1 MDAVWSLCYA
11 HLRKKKLQNGII
23 ALLILLSTLLL
34 ATSVTVISNTKNVFM
49 DIHRKT
55 NGSHQILTLMNQLHD
70 PQMIKSWWDK
80 QDGVKVSE
88 LLPYRNLSGA
98 TFQGKEIANLYLFMM
113 NTPAAQAKVDRF
125 VFAQGGEALSPEA
138 GSIWIPTS
146 MAMTNKIA
154 IGDSIGFKTG
164 ERMFEL
170 KVSAVVVDIP
180 YGGPFATGARIWMN
194 STDYHKQL
202 DTLQGEDMYMLG
214 LRYDDYS
221 ESSRYW
227 HSFEEG
233 LGTPYL
239 EWKTDFEAISS
250 FYFIINKLIGFVM
263 IFVGVVMMLVAL
275 YTIGFTISDAIL
287 SNYKTIGVLKS
298 LGLSSNK
305 LIAIYVMQ
313 YAFLSVIA
321 IIPGLGISYFLS
333 KMIVES
339 SLSYLKAGDL
349 WVAIQGYDKA
359 MLAGVVVFIAVLLCV
374 LVYASK
380 ARYVQPMQA
389 IRYGMSEMEN
399 NKMIKRLQVLSGAK
413 SIFERMPLPF
423 VIGLRPILKNAK
435 DSVLIVVLTTITS
448 AVLVLGF
455 VLLNSIFAIQQT
467 APLWG
472 YDSSHVAVTIFN
484 KSAFS
489 RADLEKEVLADP
501 RIKNIGWMSSL
512 NGVFAPDQMPG
523 AERAKRESING
534 NMDVLDGSFDHMGMA
549 VLKGYNPRNS
559 NEIALGVNV
568 AKSLGK
574 DVGDVVDVYIEG
586 HKHTLTVTG
595 VYQAIANMSYSARIT
610 ADVVKKYNQNYNAAE
625 LCFINLADSTLADQ
639 IVQQLNTK
647 YKDSISA
654 VTQQTLLDSVY
665 KDAATILILPMSMM
679 GLLFVGVTF
688 MIIYSICRMSIRKES
703 KSYGIYKSIGMTSN
717 QMRRAISA
725 GIVALSAIGV
735 VIGIV
740 VGVYVLP
747 ILLSDLFSGY
757 GIVQLPLI
765 REWGGIIAVALLSV
779 IAAGFGSWLSS
790 KVIQKTSPRILV
802 VE

>member
-1 MDAVWSLCYA
+1 MDAVWSLCYS

-70 PQMIKSWWDK
+70 PQMVKSWWEK
-80 QDGVKVSE
+80 QDGVTASE

-98 TFQGKEIANLYLFMM
+98 TFQGKEIANLFLFMM
-113 NTPAAQAKVDRF
+113 NTPAAQARVDRF
-125 VFAQGGEALSPEA
+125 VFAQGSEGLTPEP
-138 GSIWIPTS
+138 GSVWIPTS
-146 MAMTNKIA
+146 MAFTNEIT
-154 IGDSIGFKTG
+154 IGDSMAFKTG

-180 YGGPFATGARIWMN
+180 YGGPFATSARIWMN
-194 STDYHKQL
+194 SGDYHKQL

-221 ESSRYW
+221 ESSQYW
-227 HSFEEG
+227 RSFEDG

-239 EWKTDFEAISS
+239 ESKTDFEAISS

-313 YAFLSVIA
+313 YAFLSVMA
-321 IIPGLGISYFLS
+321 IIPGLVLSHFFS

-349 WVAIQGYDKA
+349 WVALQGDDKA

-374 LVYASK
+374 LFYASK
-380 ARYVQPMQA
+380 ARNVQPMQA

-399 NKMIKRLQVLSGAK
+399 NKMIKRLHVISGAK
-413 SIFERMPLPF
+413 SIFERLPLPF

-435 DSVLIVVLTTITS
+435 DSILIVVLTTITS

-489 RADLEKEVLADP
+489 RAVLEKEVLADP

-512 NGVFAPDQMPG
+512 NGVFASDQMRG
-523 AERAKRESING
+523 AELDKRESING
-534 NMDVLDGSFDHMGMA
+534 NMDVLDGSFEDMGMA

-568 AKSLGK
+568 AKSLDK
-574 DVGDVVDVYIEG
+574 EAGDVVDVYIEG
-586 HKHTLTVTG
+586 HKHTLTITG

-625 LCFINLADSTLADQ
+625 LCFINLTDSKLADQ
-639 IVQQLNTK
+639 VVQELNTK

-688 MIIYSICRMSIRKES
+688 MIIYSVCRMSIRKES
-703 KSYGIYKSIGMTSN
+703 KTYGIYKSIGMTSN
-717 QMRRAISA
+717 QIRRAISA
-725 GIVALSAIGV
+725 GIAALSAIGV

-779 IAAGFGSWLSS
+779 IAAGLGSWLSS
-790 KVIQKTSPRILV
+790 KVIRQTSPRILV